1 MHNIITMA
9 YVHVRE
15 LQCLVHISELEGS
28 CPLHS
33 TTPYPHMTKVRNS
46 DIYIYIY
53 IYIYDTTVLKRNK
66 KELEGTEQLEVMYLI
81 SVT

>member
-1 MHNIITMA
+1 MHNIITIA
-9 YVHVRE
+9 YVHVGE
-15 LQCLVHISELEGS
+15 LQCLVHISELEGG

-53 IYIYDTTVLKRNK
+53 TYIHGTTVLKRNK
-66 KELEGTEQLEVMYLI
+66 KELEDIEQLELMYLT
-81 SVT
+81 SMT